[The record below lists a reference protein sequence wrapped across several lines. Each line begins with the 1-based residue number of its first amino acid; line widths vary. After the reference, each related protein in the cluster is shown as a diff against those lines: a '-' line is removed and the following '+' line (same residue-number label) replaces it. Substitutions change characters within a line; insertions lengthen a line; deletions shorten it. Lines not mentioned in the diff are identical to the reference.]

1 MDVAGRKVCA
11 QNGEDFPTKYNSSTR
26 GKAALLSRENPTT
39 GSIKAKLNVRKDGDR
54 ILAMG
59 RRLNQRS
66 ISQVQES
73 YIKYNQNQIHVD

>member
-1 MDVAGRKVCA
+1 MLQGGRFVLKMEMIFLPNIIA
-11 QNGEDFPTKYNSSTR
+11 LPGESF
-26 GKAALLSRENPTT
+26 LLSRENTIT
-39 GSIKAKLNVRKDGDR
+39 GSIKAKLNVREDGDR